1 MDTAV
6 SRHSLSIHS
15 LNIYIG
21 NTDVAIFI
29 DVLMRKFIP

>member
-15 LNIYIG
+15 FNIYIG
-21 NTDVAIFI
+21 NTDISVFSNIR
-29 DVLMRKFIP
+29 MRKLIP